1 MLRKLIRKLK
11 AQENQ
16 VVTSRW
22 SEIERPNFLHK
33 INKWTQSDDL
43 IDTDGV
49 ATHYC
54 VTSAHR
60 LQSLSTLGFFKHLA
74 THVHLILTLMLGQ
87 FYTTETNYEQL
98 CNKLCLFISTSKLG
112 MWQVMYIHH
121 PCSICL
127 QMPNASPIKCHVS

>member
-1 MLRKLIRKLK
+1 LESSKFHEAQKTWNIMMLRKLIRKLK

-60 LQSLSTLGFFKHLA
+60 L
-74 THVHLILTLMLGQ
+74 
-87 FYTTETNYEQL
+87 
-98 CNKLCLFISTSKLG
+98 
-112 MWQVMYIHH
+112 
-121 PCSICL
+121 
-127 QMPNASPIKCHVS
+127 